1 MIQTPLHTRRLKIR
15 PLELSDSEFIFQLV
29 NSRGWLEFIGD
40 RDVRS
45 MDDASA
51 YISKILETPNFYYSV
66 IQKLDSN
73 ESVGILSFL
82 YREDFDSPDFGFAL
96 LPKYYKKGY
105 AKEASIAYINH
116 LIHEMLLPEVLGICK
131 EDNESSIKLLKS
143 LGFKYSHKHEGNG
156 ETLTVYSIK
165 N

>member
-1 MIQTPLHTRRLKIR
+1 
-15 PLELSDSEFIFQLV
+15 
-29 NSRGWLEFIGD
+29 
-40 RDVRS
+40 
-45 MDDASA
+45 
-51 YISKILETPNFYYSV
+51 
-66 IQKLDSN
+66 
-73 ESVGILSFL
+73 VGILSFL